1 MLSLILT
8 ATLLALLFGC
18 AFSDFTSGRI
28 PNFLTF
34 LILIVAILRA
44 VLFPSFGVT
53 VVQALTSAGLV
64 LVLGYAVWRFRFIG
78 AGDIKM
84 LTAVSALANL
94 TTLPIFILL
103 LALIGGAQAI
113 VFSIL
118 EKRYGIV
125 LTKNDKRGKTTMPA
139 GISIA
144 ISTVIFVLYGVD
156 FA

>member
-1 MLSLILT
+1 MVSLILT

-34 LILIVAILRA
+34 SILLAAILRA
-44 VLFPSFGVT
+44 ILFPSFGVT

-64 LVLGYAVWRFRFIG
+64 LVLGYAAWRFRLIG

-84 LTAVSALANL
+84 LTAVSALSNL

-103 LALIGGAQAI
+103 LILIGGAQAI
-113 VFSIL
+113 VFSVL
-118 EKRYGIV
+118 EKRYSIV

-144 ISTVIFVLYGVD
+144 IGTVIVVLYGVD